1 MSRQGLFL
9 IPLLIILPRYMG
21 IQGVLIASPI
31 SDTLAFIVSVTMV
44 LISFKNMRQ
53 EEAYLT

>member
-1 MSRQGLFL
+1 
-9 IPLLIILPRYMG
+9 MG